1 MGRIDS
7 KFHPKIQV
15 RSTVPGTVHKKEILG
30 RRFVR
35 FPSKSTDELNLTLSM
50 PAPPTGKPL
59 ENLSHKVVDPLYS
72 FPRFTTSEMKEDH
85 LFNQQTT
92 STVTIQAPK
101 IAHAYHSYDV
111 NHDGDISHAQR
122 TSPSKSSRSIM
133 IKRNGSLDEFDSSSV
148 SASTKQMYD
157 WATWRMYYRIT
168 SARQKRSA
176 IMPLMDVP
184 SSGLHSDSLTYRS
197 LDGYPKEAMGDY
209 TVHGGLAAVDDGSDE
224 GVFVMDM

>member
-1 MGRIDS
+1 LAIFFNRRIESHTVDACAC
-7 KFHPKIQV
+7 V
-15 RSTVPGTVHKKEILG
+15 R
-30 RRFVR
+30 
-35 FPSKSTDELNLTLSM
+35 
-50 PAPPTGKPL
+50 APPTGKPL
-59 ENLSHKVVDPLYS
+59 ENLSHNVVDPLYS
-72 FPRFTTSEMKEDH
+72 FPPFTSSEMKEDH

-101 IAHAYHSYDV
+101 TAQGHHSYDV
-111 NHDGDISHAQR
+111 NHYGDISHAQR
-122 TSPSKSSRSIM
+122 TSPSKRSRSIM

-157 WATWRMYYRIT
+157 RATWRMYHRIT

-176 IMPLMDVP
+176 IMPLVDVP
-184 SSGLHSDSLTYRS
+184 SSGLHSNFLTYRS